1 MKNLLP
7 LIACIVFPSTS
18 LADSCQSAKEL
29 ISTNLYKNKEYRNFT
44 CGEKKCTP
52 NVFSAKVSIESI
64 ESIDLEK
71 SLTGCF
77 AAPIKKAEN
86 YYIGFYL
93 IQNNKPNQQFIFF
106 GSYLCKTKT
115 IKNGHYMLT
124 GEERIDSE
132 TKERYTFKCN
142 GKHYIST
149 PIKPAHSPGD
159 LKCQ

>member
-1 MKNLLP
+1 MKILLP
-7 LIACIVFPSTS
+7 LISCIVFPSTS

-44 CGEKKCTP
+44 CGGKKCTP
-52 NVFSAKVSIESI
+52 NVFSARVSI
-64 ESIDLEK
+64 ESIDLGK

-77 AAPIKKAEN
+77 ATPIKKAEN

-115 IKNGHYMLT
+115 IKNG
-124 GEERIDSE
+124 
-132 TKERYTFKCN
+132 
-142 GKHYIST
+142 
-149 PIKPAHSPGD
+149 
-159 LKCQ
+159 